1 MINFIIGQCQPLML
15 TGVQIHVVTIDISV
29 IFASTHIV
37 VDIID
42 PVEYSI
48 LNKLKPKREYSTE
61 IIPYNEVYEIVG
73 YKCKTDVTVM

>member
-1 MINFIIGQCQPLML
+1 MSIFDAD
-15 TGVQIHVVTIDISV
+15 GVQIHVVTIDISV
-29 IFASTHIV
+29 IFASTHTIL
-37 VDIID
+37 I

-48 LNKLKPKREYSTE
+48 LNKLKPKRECSTE